1 MKHTCQFTITFQ
13 SMAIC
18 RRNSA
23 LFQREVV
30 SLTIEKF
37 NSDQS
42 RILTYDV
49 AQSRILKCSTDKFR
63 MVVCVC
69 NSRWRINRIPDVNKD
84 GSVNVTNDDT
94 CTLNECVNNHCILT
108 AVCVRHDSE

>member
-30 SLTIEKF
+30 SL
-37 NSDQS
+37 
-42 RILTYDV
+42 RIKKDDT
-49 AQSRILKCSTDKFR
+49 SGTLKCSTDKFR

-69 NSRWRINRIPDVNKD
+69 NSKWQINHISDVNED

-94 CTLNECVNNHCILT
+94 CTLNECINNHCILT